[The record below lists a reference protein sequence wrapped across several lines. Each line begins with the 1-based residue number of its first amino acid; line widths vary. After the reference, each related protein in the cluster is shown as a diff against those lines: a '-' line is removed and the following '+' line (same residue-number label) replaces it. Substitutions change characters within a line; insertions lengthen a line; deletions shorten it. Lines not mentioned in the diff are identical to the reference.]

1 MKPAA
6 PAAELRYFDGS
17 LFVLGELAG
26 TIAEAIVETVFRQD
40 GASRQS
46 SALRQFIRKYRSIL
60 SSNRF
65 LSLVLA

>member
-46 SALRQFIRKYRSIL
+46 FAATPIHTKVSIHTI
-60 SSNRF
+60 
-65 LSLVLA
+65 VQ